1 MVSARPLVLLSI
13 LWLAAACSSQPA
25 STSPAPEPAAVF
37 TASPVPAE
45 TATPPSPAPLGLPT
59 SSPIGSP
66 APTGAVA
73 STTDNARVGRVRIAN
88 TEGQGANLRAEPSA
102 SAPRVKTVRDG
113 AELEIVGPDRPADG
127 RTWRNVR
134 DPADGASGWVA
145 TEVVV
150 AAPAAPTAAPSAAQT
165 VGASPSPVAGAPPPA
180 AEAPPPAGPLR
191 RVSEAD
197 RAYLTALQPEV
208 DALGK
213 AVAAASQ
220 QVEATGGRGAQFDD
234 PSWRSGIESAAAALG
249 EPARR
254 IRAARPGP
262 NTGEVHERAL
272 KAADQADE
280 AARLLTSALAARD
293 SRGLARTRT
302 ALLGVIREINA
313 MNTALIQLQS

>member
-1 MVSARPLVLLSI
+1 MVSARLLVLLSMLWPI
-13 LWLAAACSSQPA
+13 LWLAGACSSPSP
-25 STSPAPEPAAVF
+25 STSPAAEPAAVF

-45 TATPPSPAPLGLPT
+45 TALPAPPASPALPT
-59 SSPIGSP
+59 SSPIGSSR
-66 APTGAVA
+66 PTGAVA
-73 STTDNARVGRVRIAN
+73 STTDNARAGRVRIAN

-102 SAPRVKTVRDG
+102 SAPRIKTLRDG

-134 DPADGASGWVA
+134 DPSDGASGWVA
-145 TEVVV
+145 AEVLV
-150 AAPAAPTAAPSAAQT
+150 AAPAEPTTAPDVARAVAPS
-165 VGASPSPVAGAPPPA
+165 PSPA

-234 PSWRSGIESAAAALG
+234 PSWRSGVERAADALG

-280 AARLLTSALAARD
+280 AARLLTTALAARD
-293 SRGLARTRT
+293 SRGLATTRT